1 MLLFCLRKSRE
12 AARAV
17 FLACGSPARL
27 SKSFFNISGTPRDRQ
42 SGFSRL
48 RDFRKSVLSL
58 FLVCGTPAN
67 QPKRFLVFA
76 GLPRARRLSLRKG
89 GQRRPPWRKRRP
101 PGFCAANSSENRP
114 NPLRS
119 APPYALLT
127 LQIYKKNFT
136 PRRRR
141 VKSL

>member
-1 MLLFCLRKSRE
+1 MLLSCLRESRE

-27 SKSFFNISGTPRDRQ
+27 SKLFFSISGTPRDRQ

-48 RDFRKSVLSL
+48 RDFRKSVLSF
-58 FLVCGTPAN
+58 FLVCGNPASLS
-67 QPKRFLVFA
+67 KRFLAFA

-101 PGFCAANSSENRP
+101 PEFCTSNSSENRP
-114 NPLRS
+114 LSCVFEINRPKRHGRDGPSNDKWKFLRV
-119 APPYALLT
+119 LH
-127 LQIYKKNFT
+127 
-136 PRRRR
+136 
-141 VKSL
+141 